1 MTTTA
6 FQQID
11 YSAREIKLY
20 LFSLLFISGNIILPQ
35 LAHLVPQGGLI
46 FLPIYFFTLIAA
58 YKFGLKAGLL
68 TAVFSPLVNHLL
80 FGMPAL
86 EMLPIILIKSGLL
99 AFAAATIASKSK
111 SISLLLI
118 AIAIL
123 SYQII
128 GGMAEWAITG
138 SFNAAIQD
146 FTIGFPGMLIQ
157 LFCGWGLLKLL
168 AKNEF

>member
-20 LFSLLFISGNIILPQ
+20 LFSLLFVSGNIILPQ

>member
-123 SYQII
+123 SYQIV

>member
-86 EMLPIILIKSGLL
+86 EMLPIILVKSGLL

-123 SYQII
+123 SYQIV

>member
-1 MTTTA
+1 
-6 FQQID
+6 
-11 YSAREIKLY
+11 
-20 LFSLLFISGNIILPQ
+20 
-35 LAHLVPQGGLI
+35 
-46 FLPIYFFTLIAA
+46 
-58 YKFGLKAGLL
+58 
-68 TAVFSPLVNHLL
+68 
-80 FGMPAL
+80 MPAL